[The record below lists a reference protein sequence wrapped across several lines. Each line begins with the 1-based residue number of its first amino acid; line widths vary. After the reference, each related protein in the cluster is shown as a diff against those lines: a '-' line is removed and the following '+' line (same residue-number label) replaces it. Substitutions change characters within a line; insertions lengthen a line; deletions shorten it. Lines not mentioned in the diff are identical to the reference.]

1 LELWENRFQ
10 RTFAGSPLKS
20 IKSHISKSCFGSL
33 STPAGFHRCLRRY
46 KEAGEIVNTTAGRI
60 DAHHHLWRYTPE
72 EYGWI
77 GEQMGVLRRDFLPYD
92 LKALLDRAGI
102 AGAIAVQARQSL
114 EETRWLLRL
123 AEQPGDAAWMK
134 GVVGWAPIAAAD
146 FSETLAQLRQSTGLK
161 GVGLRGLRHVIQDE
175 PDDQFILGEAFNRGI
190 RVLRDTGLVYDILI
204 HARHL
209 PQTVRFV
216 DMHPSQLFVLDHC
229 AKPAIAAGELEPWAA
244 HMRELA
250 RRPNVCCK
258 LSGLVTEADWQ
269 RWTPAS
275 LEPYWRVVLEA
286 FGPSRLLFG
295 SDWPVALLATS
306 YQRWVDTVTE
316 WVAPLSTSEREA
328 IWGGTAS
335 RVYSL

>member
-1 LELWENRFQ
+1 
-10 RTFAGSPLKS
+10 
-20 IKSHISKSCFGSL
+20 
-33 STPAGFHRCLRRY
+33 
-46 KEAGEIVNTTAGRI
+46 VNTTAGRI

-102 AGAIAVQARQSL
+102 VGAIAVQARQSL